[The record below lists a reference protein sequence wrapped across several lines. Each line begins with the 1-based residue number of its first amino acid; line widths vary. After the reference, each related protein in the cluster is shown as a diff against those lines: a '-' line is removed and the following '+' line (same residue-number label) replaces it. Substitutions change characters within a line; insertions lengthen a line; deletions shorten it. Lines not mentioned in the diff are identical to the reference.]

1 VISDTC
7 AGANGSPPLKPLDDS
22 TARSVSDLQTGVRQ
36 ENSSRDIRVIL
47 IRIMRTNI
55 NLDRDK
61 RVIRRGK
68 RKSKP
73 KENEAANF
81 FIDMRD

>member
-1 VISDTC
+1 
-7 AGANGSPPLKPLDDS
+7 
-22 TARSVSDLQTGVRQ
+22 
-36 ENSSRDIRVIL
+36 
-47 IRIMRTNI
+47 MRTNI